1 MGKMKQIYEMVQDG
15 TADIFI
21 DIYKQ
26 ARINDELGFTYDYK
40 YYDITTARA
49 MVSLINKAEKDY
61 NKHIDHQA
69 EIHSEWKAEIAR
81 GK

>member
-1 MGKMKQIYEMVQDG
+1 MKQIYEMVQDG

-21 DIYKQ
+21 DAYKQ

-40 YYDITTARA
+40 YYDIATARA
-49 MVSLINKAEKDY
+49 MVSLITKALEDY
-61 NKHIDHQA
+61 DDYIDSRA
-69 EIHSEWKAEIAR
+69 EMHNEFMSEIAR

>member
-26 ARINDELGFTYDYK
+26 ARINDELGFTYDYR
-40 YYDITTARA
+40 YYDIATARA
-49 MVSLINKAEKDY
+49 MVLLINKAEKDY
-61 NKHIDHQA
+61 SKHIDDMVEAQA
-69 EIHSEWKAEIAR
+69 EWQSEIAR